1 MNNVYFVATNF
12 YPWEWILFRGHEFYV
27 VGTTFIS
34 WLRTIFRGNDFYF
47 INMARIKKKYP
58 KHICHKTATVN
69 WQEMLKK
76 EMIYL
81 AYEFFFPE
89 IQTRVMK

>member
-1 MNNVYFVATNF
+1 MFIEQRLFRGYEFLSVGMN
-12 YPWEWILFRGHEFYV
+12 LFRGHEFYV

-47 INMARIKKKYP
+47 INMTKIKKKYL
-58 KHICHKTATVN
+58 KHICHKAATVN

-76 EMIYL
+76 
-81 AYEFFFPE
+81 
-89 IQTRVMK
+89 